1 MNELSIEQLEQLNG
15 LLGEAGNMLNSER
28 LTIAELSKRGNDD
41 AVQCYLLAKKALA
54 HLVKK
59 YKGNESNN

>member
-1 MNELSIEQLEQLNG
+1 MKHLSTEQLERLNG
-15 LLGEAGNMLNSER
+15 LLGEAGNMLNPER

-41 AVQCYLLAKKALA
+41 AVQCYLLAQKTLA

-59 YKGNESNN
+59 YKETN